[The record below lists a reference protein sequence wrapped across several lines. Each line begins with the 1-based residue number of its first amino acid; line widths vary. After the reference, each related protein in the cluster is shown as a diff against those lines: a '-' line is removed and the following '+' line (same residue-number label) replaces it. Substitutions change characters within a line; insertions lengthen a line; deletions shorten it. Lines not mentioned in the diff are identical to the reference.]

1 MTDEK
6 KAFYEYH
13 SCLMEPWDGPALIAF
28 TDSNKWIGATLDRN
42 GLRPARYY
50 ETHDGRVLV
59 SSEVGVVP
67 WVKPE
72 EIKVRSRLEPGKM
85 FLVDLEEGRIIPDD
99 EIKNRVASQ
108 KPYQEWLST
117 HTKYLSDWASSQK
130 PAAFD
135 YHDETTARRLVM
147 HGYTTETMETLLAP
161 MAIGGKEGFG
171 SMGNDAA
178 LACLSAEPR
187 PVSDY
192 FKQLF
197 AQVTNPPID
206 PIREELVMSL
216 VCPVGPESNL
226 LDAGE
231 NNCARLVV
239 EHPVLTPEELA
250 ALQDD
255 RSRDGWSSATVDAT
269 FSREGADQ
277 PLPSPDQY
285 GQGSDSALER
295 ALADLCERAARA
307 VQGSYGRDGAAII
320 ILSDALAGPDRLPI
334 PTLLAVGAVH
344 QHLLKTGQRG
354 KAALFADCGDVKE
367 VHDVRRGVLSV
378 IIRRRRDASPSHN
391 EVGGLS
397 SDFEPFRTA
406 SGPSRRVREGE
417 TVDGAW
423 RHPDAIAATHNTN
436 PPARDQVTQN

>member
-1 MTDEK
+1 
-6 KAFYEYH
+6 
-13 SCLMEPWDGPALIAF
+13 
-28 TDSNKWIGATLDRN
+28 
-42 GLRPARYY
+42 
-50 ETHDGRVLV
+50 
-59 SSEVGVVP
+59 
-67 WVKPE
+67 
-72 EIKVRSRLEPGKM
+72 
-85 FLVDLEEGRIIPDD
+85 
-99 EIKNRVASQ
+99 
-108 KPYQEWLST
+108 
-117 HTKYLSDWASSQK
+117 
-130 PAAFD
+130 
-135 YHDETTARRLVM
+135 
-147 HGYTTETMETLLAP
+147 
-161 MAIGGKEGFG
+161 
-171 SMGNDAA
+171 
-178 LACLSAEPR
+178 
-187 PVSDY
+187 
-192 FKQLF
+192 
-197 AQVTNPPID
+197 
-206 PIREELVMSL
+206 MSL

-367 VHDVRRGVLSV
+367 VHDVRLRRPLSFL
-378 IIRRRRDASPSHN
+378 RCRRDASPG
-391 EVGGLS
+391 EKAVCGPFFE
-397 SDFEPFRTA
+397 FEPFRTA
-406 SGPSRRVREGE
+406 SGPSSRRVRERAGSRRRRPAPP
-417 TVDGAW
+417 V
-423 RHPDAIAATHNTN
+423 RHRRDLQHKSARERASPTTPQMTPYIRRSPSPWASAPTASA
-436 PPARDQVTQN
+436 PASPTKPWPSSDMMV

>member
-1 MTDEK
+1 
-6 KAFYEYH
+6 
-13 SCLMEPWDGPALIAF
+13 MEPWDGPALIAF

-72 EIKVRSRLEPGKM
+72 EIKIRSRLEPGKM

-130 PAAFD
+130 PQELVYD
-135 YHDETTARRLVM
+135 DETTARRLVM

-255 RSRDGWSSATVDAT
+255 RSRSGWASATVDAT

-277 PLPSPDQY
+277 PSPSPDQY

-320 ILSDALAGPDRLPI
+320 VLSDALAGPDRLPI

-367 VHDVRRGVLSV
+367 VHDVRL
-378 IIRRRRDASPSHN
+378 RR
-391 EVGGLS
+391 
-397 SDFEPFRTA
+397 PFRDHT
-406 SGPSRRVREGE
+406 PSS
-417 TVDGAW
+417 
-423 RHPDAIAATHNTN
+423 
-436 PPARDQVTQN
+436 